1 MMWTVGMMD
10 FLGQQGW
17 RLHWISEYVFYHY
30 PFTHHKHRE
39 QQHPQQLQG
48 RGLWRKGRSQRRE
61 ATGSSKKE
69 VSRGISYAESLTF
82 QGDYGLPTV

>member
-1 MMWTVGMMD
+1 MMD